1 MSKQLSRSARIVL
14 LLSLALNI
22 ALGTML
28 WMHGPWRD
36 GRDRGSHRAPP
47 GLHLFDVRALK
58 RSLPAE
64 RQKVLDDA
72 IAVHRE
78 PMRAALG
85 RLFEARIAVR
95 DAIRAPAYDRAALD
109 AAFAQLRS
117 AEATTAGEAQA
128 MLGDVLDAATPEER
142 VTLSEMMAKRSP
154 RARADRREHRQGDGP
169 RVDPD

>member
-1 MSKQLSRSARIVL
+1 MSTQLARSARIVL
-14 LLSLALNI
+14 LLSLALNV

-28 WMHGPWRD
+28 WMHGPWRS
-36 GRDRGSHRAPP
+36 GGDRGAHRAPP

-64 RQKVLDDA
+64 RQKVLDEA

-78 PMRAALG
+78 PLRAALG
-85 RLFEARIAVR
+85 RLFEARLAVR

-128 MLGDVLDAATPEER
+128 MLGDVLDAATPQER
-142 VTLSEMMAKRSP
+142 IALSEMMAKRTP
-154 RARADRREHRQGDGP
+154 RARDDRRSHRPVDAARG
-169 RVDPD
+169 DPD